1 MELTQAIKLFHGN
14 WFARNE
20 EALELTEAEADFIN
34 AALGK
39 SAKRWD
45 GEPNTA
51 RLDAIIAEHGQV
63 CDRIG
68 PRLLKVAVG
77 MRGCG
82 DTVAFLLQRGVY
94 LDADPTAYT
103 VLHEAAWAGA
113 TDTLRAVFESGV
125 SDATPVSVK
134 KPHTGWPDNLSLMYW
149 AAWGGYP
156 ELAKLLIQY
165 GAGRH
170 HELPIKGNGERG
182 TTSLHE
188 AVAPS
193 PWAADH
199 ARSKAKLDVARI
211 LIDDGAEY
219 DVYTACA
226 LDDVA
231 RARVL
236 IDGHP
241 ANVDVADPYGMRPLH
256 WAARAGSSQCVAL
269 LLESGADPNAANKAR
284 RTPLQLAAEQDRAE
298 AIQVLA
304 ENGADL
310 DTQDKKGRT
319 PLHRATYEGQV
330 AAAEALL
337 AAGANP
343 KVLNKSGKT
352 AFEIARKDA
361 KHFKQRTP

>member
-1 MELTQAIKLFHGN
+1 MKMTPAISLFHRN
-14 WFARNE
+14 WFARH
-20 EALELTEAEADFIN
+20 EAVPELTEAEADFIN
-34 AALGK
+34 AALGEAAK
-39 SAKRWD
+39 PWSGESDAAQLSAIV
-45 GEPNTA
+45 A
-51 RLDAIIAEHGQV
+51 QHGDV

-68 PRLLKVAVG
+68 ARLLKVAVT

-82 DTVAFLLQRGVY
+82 DTVAFLLRHGVP
-94 LDADPTAYT
+94 LDVDPTAYS
-103 VLHEAAWAGA
+103 VLHEAGWAGA
-113 TDTLRAVFESGV
+113 TDTLQEVFASGAA
-125 SDATPVSVK
+125 DATPVSVK

-156 ELAKLLIQY
+156 DLARLLIQY

-170 HELPIKGNGERG
+170 HELQIKGNGERG

-193 PWAADH
+193 PWGKTV
-199 ARSKAKLDVARI
+199 RSAGKLEVARI

-219 DVYTACA
+219 DIYTACA
-226 LDDVA
+226 LDDA
-231 RARVL
+231 ARVRVL
-236 IDGHP
+236 VDGHP
-241 ANVDVADPYGMRPLH
+241 VNADVADPYGMRPLH
-256 WAARAGSSQCVAL
+256 WAARAGSLPCVTL
-269 LLESGADPNAANKAR
+269 LLENGADVNAANKAR

-319 PLHRATYEGQV
+319 PLHRATYEGRV

-337 AAGANP
+337 AAGADP

-361 KHFKQRTP
+361 KYFKQRTP